1 MNWILPEIP
10 PQLQRRRLALMGLFV
25 ALALIYMLTSPIFEV
40 SDEMLHFPVVDY
52 IASTG
57 KLPYQDPTKETLWRQ
72 EGSQPPLY
80 YLIAA
85 LLVLPIDRS
94 DLETRLFYN
103 PHSKVGIGL
112 ASDNQNIIVHDA
124 EAESFPYKQTTLAVM
139 ICRLFSILLGAG
151 TVWLTFDMARLAIP
165 TRPMLGF
172 LAMAFVAFNPMFL
185 FITASV
191 NNDNLVIFLGTAIIV
206 QMLALWRL
214 GWHWG
219 RIGLLSVLLGMA
231 ALTKLSGLTFAPM
244 VALTIFAVYWR
255 EHRPFKDLVV
265 AGIAVAAG
273 IGLIAGWWYIRNVQL
288 YDDPTGLNTM
298 IEIAGK
304 RPANFGLQDVW
315 AEREGFYYAYW
326 GWFGG
331 LNVISPQRF
340 FDYTLA
346 IGNWGAAGLVLIG
359 VRCWKRCTSASPVV
373 LLLVQL
379 ALIFGGVV
387 RWTLQTP
394 ASQGRLLFPAIAI
407 IGVLLAIGWS
417 GLLRMLGLP
426 NRLAAIA
433 VMPLATYA
441 LILPFT
447 VIRPAYTPPDTIE
460 QLPSDVRLTDAQFGP
475 IQLLGYQIDDTPVIL
490 NEKTDDEIEITLY
503 WRPQAQS
510 ETPLSFYIQ
519 VFGPAA
525 NLTDPPVVI
534 GKLDSFPG
542 RGLRRTDTWEI
553 GKIYAETYH
562 IEINDDLANTPFE
575 PRFKIGWRDFFAGV
589 EIASIRSDATAISEV
604 ILRGGSIV
612 GEYDG
617 DGYPCC
623 DVSFGNVAWLR
634 ADLLRPSTRYQVQ
647 PNDTIE
653 LSWTWYI
660 ANPTSADFTVF
671 VQLIDPAN
679 PAQLWGSGD
688 AVPRQDWYPTHA
700 WLAKKYAHDK
710 YMVRV
715 SDTTPPGVYRILIGF
730 YRPSDGVRLPVNA
743 PSWDGVPNPFP
754 DAFLS
759 PIEVEVLPAESPMQG
774 DE

>member
-10 PQLQRRRLALMGLFV
+10 PQLQRRRLASVGLFV
-25 ALALIYMLTSPIFEV
+25 SLALIYMLTSPIFEV

-57 KLPYQDPTKETLWRQ
+57 KLPYQDPAKETLWRQ

-124 EAESFPYKQTTLAVM
+124 EAESFPYRQTTLAVM

-151 TVWLTFDMARLAIP
+151 TVWLTFDIARLAIP

-172 LAMAFVAFNPMFL
+172 LAMGFVAFNPMFL

-191 NNDNLVIFLGTAIIV
+191 NNDNQVIFLGTAIV
-206 QMLALWRL
+206 VLMLTLWRF

-255 EHRPFKDLVV
+255 EHRPFKDLILAGTIVV
-265 AGIAVAAG
+265 AG
-273 IGLIAGWWYIRNVQL
+273 IGLIAGWWYVRNAQL

-304 RPANFGLQDVW
+304 RPANFGLRDVW

-346 IGNWGAAGLVLIG
+346 ISIMGAAGLVLIG
-359 VRCWKRCTSASPVV
+359 LRCWKRCTSASLLV

-379 ALIFGGVV
+379 ALIFGGIV

-407 IGVLLAIGWS
+407 IGVLLALGWS
-417 GLLRMLGLP
+417 GLLQMLRLP

-433 VMPLATYA
+433 IMPLAAYA

-447 VIRPAYTPPDTIE
+447 VIRPAYSPPDTID
-460 QLPSDVRLTDAQFGP
+460 QLPADARLTDAQFGP
-475 IQLLGYQIDDTPVIL
+475 IQLLAYKIDDTPVIL
-490 NEKTDDEIEITLY
+490 NAKTDDEIAITLY
-503 WRPQAQS
+503 WRTQAQT

-525 NLTDPPVVI
+525 NLTDQPVVI

-553 GKIYAETYH
+553 GKIYAETYR
-562 IEINDDLANTPFE
+562 IEIQDDLANTPFE

-589 EIASIRSDATAISEV
+589 EIAPVRSDTTTISEV
-604 ILRGGSIV
+604 ILRGGSVIDEIGKDV
-612 GEYDG
+612 DY
-617 DGYPCC
+617 CC
-623 DVSFGNVAWLR
+623 SITFDHLAQLNPDFF
-634 ADLLRPSTRYQVQ
+634 RPSYQAHAGES
-647 PNDTIE
+647 IE
-653 LSWTWYI
+653 LHWGWKVLGET
-660 ANPTSADFTVF
+660 DDDLTVF
-671 VQLIDPAN
+671 VQLIN
-679 PAQLWGSGD
+679 PDNPSELLGSAD
-688 AVPRQDWYPTHA
+688 SRPRLDWFPTSV
-700 WLAKKYAHDK
+700 WVKGLAIEDMY
-710 YMVRV
+710 RLNIN
-715 SDTTPPGVYRILIGF
+715 STTAPGIYRILIGF
-730 YRPSDGVRLPVNA
+730 YRPTDGIRLPVSVSGTAYIN
-743 PSWDGVPNPFP
+743 NPFA
-754 DAFLS
+754 DAYLT
-759 PIEVEVLPAESPMQG
+759 PIEVTVTAKAGTG
-774 DE
+774 DGQ